1 MTNSRNKA
9 IPSSTYLPARIY
21 PTIPWQVKIW
31 SVLFQYAPHI
41 HDDVS
46 LSSPLKEI
54 VLLPNITRSLFTII
68 DPYQAIRISVTILLK
83 QPFLLNGD
91 GTFRMAIVATHT
103 ARMVS
108 IEDD

>member
-1 MTNSRNKA
+1 M
-9 IPSSTYLPARIY
+9 
-21 PTIPWQVKIW
+21 
-31 SVLFQYAPHI
+31 FQYASYI

-46 LSSPLKEI
+46 LSSPLKRI
-54 VLLPNITRSLFTII
+54 VLLPNITRSLFTIRSGNTDI
-68 DPYQAIRISVTILLK
+68 GNDSAEATWSW
-83 QPFLLNGD
+83 FLLNGD